1 MKKILNTLKFQDYF
15 YEQFSHE
22 FRGEKRAHSYLGISF
37 SLIINIF
44 CLVLL
49 IMNLYQLFGRKDPTT
64 SYTKLDL
71 DLGYNLT
78 LNSEDLLFSLQLRDK
93 NHIPLKQYGNVLTIK
108 PIYEVMIKLSNGTL
122 INTQNELDIISCKQL
137 KSQYEKLNLLTD
149 YETLQIEN
157 HYCFKLNSD
166 KLSNEMKNMFL
177 NDVILGGQYA
187 SEFYGNLALYINHC
201 NNESLKNNEKCL
213 TNETILNLIEG
224 AWLQFYYTTASVNE
238 NNYNNPIKRCIG
250 SYYTKL
256 NVGLNKNIYTY
267 FNPLNFVSKNNYV
280 FNFEK
285 SITFIKND
293 KTIAD
298 YNIIED
304 NQNEITYALIYV
316 CSGMNIEYYK
326 RKYLKIQEI
335 GATVSG
341 FFIVLCVFANVLLYF
356 PHLRYLDIEIINLLF
371 DYKPLYITQVENN
384 NNKEK
389 KRISSNKLNINDK
402 NNSNSKNNLVIINRG
417 ITRIKTN
424 PHSNNK
430 KTCSNSLNLKIL
442 KKKINNQNSNFYT
455 QIDISNLTNRLS
467 KKKKINNENK
477 INVTDIIIVYL
488 CYCNNKFKNSKKEM
502 RYLMKNKLKYT
513 DITENLKLFLEFEKI
528 KDIFYKKDLLHPLDF
543 KNIKKNLT
551 YNLKDLQKS
560 LNIIKNSQVKFNFF
574 DNEFNEE
581 KKIKKKEKS
590 HVGTKI
596 NIQNILNSNIIEK
609 KLSNKSLNFSIENEI
624 DNEKEDNLLK
634 KEK

>member
-15 YEQFSHE
+15 YEQFLHE

-44 CLVLL
+44 CMTLL

-78 LNSEDLLFSLQLRDK
+78 LNSKDLLFSLQLRDK
-93 NHIPLKQYGNVLTIK
+93 NHIPLNYYGNVLTIK
-108 PIYEVMIKLSNGTL
+108 PIYEVMITLSNGSIL
-122 INTQNELDIISCKQL
+122 NTQNELDIISCKDL
-137 KSQYEKLNLLTD
+137 KSQYEKLNLLND

-157 HYCFKLNSD
+157 HYCFKLNYS
-166 KLSNEMKNMFL
+166 KLNQEIKNEFK

-187 SEFYGNLALYINHC
+187 SNFYGNLALYINHC
-201 NNESLKNNEKCL
+201 NNDSLSDEDEKCL
-213 TNETILNLIEG
+213 TNETILSLIEG

-238 NNYNNPIKRCIG
+238 NNYYNPIKRNIG

-256 NVGLNKNIYTY
+256 NTGLNKNIYTY

-285 SITFIKND
+285 SFTFIKND

-298 YNIIED
+298 YNIIND
-304 NQNEITYALIYV
+304 NNQDEITYALIYV
-316 CSGMNIEYYK
+316 CSGLNIEYYK

-341 FFIVLCVFANVLLYF
+341 FFIVLCVFANILLYF

-371 DYKPLYITQVENN
+371 DYKPLYIAHVENN
-384 NNKEK
+384 K
-389 KRISSNKLNINDK
+389 KKMKSISFKKLTIK
-402 NNSNSKNNLVIINRG
+402 NNNTSNSKNNLVVINKG
-417 ITRIKTN
+417 VTHIKTN
-424 PHSNNK
+424 SLYNSNKNN
-430 KTCSNSLNLKIL
+430 NSLNFNYNFNK
-442 KKKINNQNSNFYT
+442 NSNNNNN
-455 QIDISNLTNRLS
+455 IDISNITNRLS
-467 KKKKINNENK
+467 NKQKFVNSENK

-543 KNIKKNLT
+543 KDTKKKLK
-551 YNLKDLQKS
+551 YNLKDLQIS
-560 LNIIKNSQVKFNFF
+560 LKINKKNEVKFKNLSI
-574 DNEFNEE
+574 DEE
-581 KKIKKKEKS
+581 KKCKKIEKS

-596 NIQNILNSNIIEK
+596 NIQSILNSNILEK
-609 KLSNKSLNFSIENEI
+609 KLSNKSLNFSIENENENERE
-624 DNEKEDNLLK
+624 DYFLNKNEK
-634 KEK
+634 